1 MTMTQWRI
9 SSYQVMTIWSPMHCL
24 PQFAGPTWFRRLYL
38 ALAAGGRVVALA
50 EDQLTRGA
58 PLARPGRAVPAGQ
71 LREHS
76 FALLPSENWQYED
89 FEDYETAAFAVC
101 SVGFLI

>member
-1 MTMTQWRI
+1 MTMTQWRF
-9 SSYQVMTIWSPMHCL
+9 SSYQVMTLWSPMQCL
-24 PQFAGPTWFRRLYL
+24 PPTWFRRLYL

-76 FALLPSENWQYED
+76 FALLPSENWHYED

-101 SVGFLI
+101 SVGFLN

>member
-1 MTMTQWRI
+1 MQCNAM
-9 SSYQVMTIWSPMHCL
+9 
-24 PQFAGPTWFRRLYL
+24 FAPVSLATLGSELTGPTWFRRLYL

-76 FALLPSENWQYED
+76 FALLPSENWQYEN
-89 FEDYETAAFAVC
+89 
-101 SVGFLI
+101 